1 MNLILL
7 RDDEL
12 LDGGAAV
19 LLRDERARHIRRI
32 LRSSVG
38 DVLRVGVINGAHGE
52 GAVTTIDDAEIRLSL
67 SFTGEQPD
75 PNPEVHLLCAMPRP
89 QILKHVL
96 RTTGMTGVASL
107 SLVGAERTEKSYFQ
121 SPLLRDDRPQAQ
133 LLAGMS
139 QGLQTRL
146 PVLSLAGSMQSAV
159 ADSVGARVVA
169 ELGASD
175 TLSDAI
181 PPDATVV
188 TIALGPE
195 GGWVPSELDLFT
207 SAGFQPVTLGR
218 WNLRVEQ
225 AVTAALAQLELVRL
239 QRER

>member
-12 LDGGAAV
+12 LDGGATV
-19 LLRDERARHIRRI
+19 ILRDDRARHIRRI

-38 DVLRVGVINGAHGE
+38 DVLRIGVINGAQGE
-52 GAVTTIDDAEIRLSL
+52 GAVTTIDDAEVRLSL
-67 SFTGEQPD
+67 SFTDEHPD
-75 PNPEVHLLCAMPRP
+75 PNPAVHLLCAMPRP

-96 RTTGMTGVASL
+96 RTIGMTGVASL
-107 SLVGAERTEKSYFQ
+107 SLVGAERAEKSYFQ
-121 SPLLRDDRPQAQ
+121 SPLLRDDRLRAQ

-159 ADSVGARVVA
+159 ADSVGVRVVA

-175 TLSDAI
+175 TFADAI
-181 PPDATVV
+181 PLDATAV

-195 GGWVPSELDLFT
+195 GGWVPSELDLLT
-207 SAGFQPVTLGR
+207 RAGFQPVTLGR

-225 AVTAALAQLELVRL
+225 AVTAALAQLELVCL
-239 QRER
+239 QRSR